1 MLILLTQEIG
11 MTLEEIGK
19 RIAWMLFTSEP
30 TVVYEDSWEYVYEP
44 HPTTPTLTRRGVLGC
59 YGYQEIE
66 NGITV
71 PCLQAILDEF
81 FSGVDAEE
89 LIEASDRL
97 FLNGC
102 DVAQHP
108 VVGRNNWTHYI
119 CCDSEYHKYKHEI
132 DEEEY
137 DAINEGRYWLDHE
150 TNEYIEA
157 PDMID
162 QVLHNAKLSLEAY
175 KEAFNV

>member
-1 MLILLTQEIG
+1 

-30 TVVYEDSWEYVYEP
+30 TVVYADSWEDIYESP
-44 HPTTPTLTRRGVLGC
+44 PSRQTVIRRGVRGR

-66 NGITV
+66 SGITV

-102 DVAQHP
+102 DIAQHP
-108 VVGRNNWTHYI
+108 IVGANNWTHYR
-119 CCDSEYHKYKHEI
+119 DSVYHKYKHEI